1 MMLSLI
7 LGRHLMWLM
16 HLNKLIH
23 IPPPSSELYDLAIAV
38 FMIILF
44 KHCIKDQIYQL
55 TKREEQ
61 VMIRHTF
68 FPFEGGNHG
77 ATVLGYA
84 VH

>member
-1 MMLSLI
+1 
-7 LGRHLMWLM
+7 MWLV
-16 HLNKLIH
+16 HLSEPIH
-23 IPPPSSELYDLAIAV
+23 VPPPSSEFYDLAIAV
-38 FMIILF
+38 LMIILF
-44 KHCIKDQIYQL
+44 KYCIKDQIYQL

-84 VH
+84 VD